1 MFKYEFLIFLFI
13 RILTPLAMDQWN
25 WKKEEAIL
33 RLGIT
38 MACGGVLVKNIHSL
52 SFYDV

>member
-1 MFKYEFLIFLFI
+1 
-13 RILTPLAMDQWN
+13 LAMDQWN

-38 MACGGVLVKNIHSL
+38 MACGGVNFINIL
-52 SFYDV
+52 

>member
-1 MFKYEFLIFLFI
+1 
-13 RILTPLAMDQWN
+13 MDQWN

-52 SFYDV
+52 RFYDVLRVILDHSEAKNI